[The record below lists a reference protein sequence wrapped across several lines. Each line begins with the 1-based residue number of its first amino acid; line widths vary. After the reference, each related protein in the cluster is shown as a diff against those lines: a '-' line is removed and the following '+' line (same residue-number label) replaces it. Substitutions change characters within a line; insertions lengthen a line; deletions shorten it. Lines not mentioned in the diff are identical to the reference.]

1 MLHIAKTFNLV
12 LAPDATSN
20 MLKKYIDLEILEN

>member
-20 MLKKYIDLEILEN
+20 MLKNIDLEILEN